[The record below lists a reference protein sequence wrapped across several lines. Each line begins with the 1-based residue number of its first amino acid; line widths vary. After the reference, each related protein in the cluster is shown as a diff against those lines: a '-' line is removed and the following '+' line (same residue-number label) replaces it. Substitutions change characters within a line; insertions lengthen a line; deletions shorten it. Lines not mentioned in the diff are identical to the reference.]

1 MIFTR
6 KAFENELNR
15 RMHEEY
21 VQRMRDE
28 KVDSLQKRI
37 CILEE
42 QMFNLRM
49 KADPEFRRRNTPT
62 CGCDMEAK

>member
-6 KAFENELNR
+6 KAFEREIDK

-28 KVDSLQKRI
+28 KIDSLQKSI

-49 KADPEFRRRNTPT
+49 KTDEAFRRQNTPT

>member
-6 KAFENELNR
+6 KAFEREIDK

-21 VQRMRDE
+21 IRRMQDE
-28 KVDSLQKRI
+28 RLERLEKRVAE
-37 CILEE
+37 LELT
-42 QMFNLRM
+42 MYDVRM
-49 KADPEFRRRNTPT
+49 KADPEFCRRNTPT